1 MKGPDVKKEWQDG
14 DTCLKGVSPFREVT
28 MGKSISNR
36 FKPGWQQV
44 RKPLPSVLKRDRSQ
58 TGLGRTL
65 RKKFSRLPKKG
76 G

>member
-1 MKGPDVKKEWQDG
+1 
-14 DTCLKGVSPFREVT
+14 

-44 RKPLPSVLKRDRSQ
+44 RKPLPAVLKRDRSQ
-58 TGLGRTL
+58 TRLGGNL
-65 RKKFSRLPKKG
+65 RKGFSRLPKKG

>member
-1 MKGPDVKKEWQDG
+1 
-14 DTCLKGVSPFREVT
+14 

-58 TGLGRTL
+58 TGLGRIL
-65 RKKFSRLPKKG
+65 RKGFSRLPKKG
-76 G
+76 K